1 MEDVMLVGVPEMAP
15 VDVLKERPLGSDGEI
30 DHEVTAPPLALG
42 VAVVIAESLVNVN
55 GLPLYTMDDGATSLT
70 VMVTVAVELPPELLA
85 VTVYCVWDETAVGV
99 PEMAPVE
106 LENRRPA
113 GSVGEIDQ
121 ETTVPPP
128 ALGVTVV
135 MAVPLVRVNG
145 LPV

>member
-1 MEDVMLVGVPEMAP
+1 MEDVMVVGVPEMAP

-42 VAVVIAESLVNVN
+42 VAVVMAESLVNVN
-55 GLPLYTMDDGATSLT
+55 GLPLYTMDDGAISLT